1 MSSIKS
7 LWLEKLR
14 PNLHEIRSWSVNT
27 GDSCKLIYAP
37 SGTGFNGVEQM
48 KSFCSTNPGHIFST
62 SEAIQ
67 SVNCHVDEANGKF
80 FDEFVLNW
88 TQKTSR
94 MEWMLPGDLYDLPLQ
109 KYRLNFVIS
118 GEIDV
123 SDGTLKSVRVYWDQ
137 ASLLLQ
143 SGILMRS
150 MRSLVRPGSSEA
162 LENALTQ
169 LPISNDYGM
178 LLGEKRVQGDVGGK
192 LAIGALNNIT
202 SILSELPKS
211 TSGPAVSTP
220 QRPTRTRSL
229 NPALMNTLKFDNDLP
244 FDSPVPVNV
253 RSVKS
258 RNIFF
263 EEENSSC
270 NESSKNIS
278 VKQVNLFD
286 KVHQDSKYNPTLNLN
301 ENYMQQYESKIFS
314 APSPTKK
321 SNLPQTDKIL
331 FESHVFDVKGQADK
345 AKHVATAP
353 PQCPCH
359 ILSPEEA
366 LNYEREAVPV
376 SATLCRPGM
385 MGQLRGASLA
395 STETTKFIPSTAIRF
410 DPNHSQ
416 IILGDENDRSNRQNQ
431 QQSTTRKSAHDPNR
445 SQIVLGD
452 H

>member
-1 MSSIKS
+1 MSLIKS

-14 PNLHEIRSWSVNT
+14 PNLHEIRSWSLNS

-37 SGTGFNGVEQM
+37 SGTGFNGVEEM
-48 KSFCSTNPGHIFST
+48 KSFCSTNPGHIFNT
-62 SEAIQ
+62 SEGIQ
-67 SVNCHVDEANGKF
+67 SVNCYIDEINGKV

-123 SDGTLKSVRVYWDQ
+123 LEGTLKSVRVYWDQ

-162 LENALTQ
+162 LENALTL
-169 LPISNDYGM
+169 LPISNDYRM

-192 LAIGALNNIT
+192 FAIGALNNIT
-202 SILSELPKS
+202 SILIELPKS

-220 QRPTRTRSL
+220 QRPTRSRTL

-244 FDSPVPVNV
+244 FDSPVPANV

-263 EEENSSC
+263 DEENSS
-270 NESSKNIS
+270 NESVSK
-278 VKQVNLFD
+278 KEDNLFE
-286 KVHQDSKYNPTLNLN
+286 KVHQNSKYNPTLNLN
-301 ENYMQQYESKIFS
+301 ENYIQQYESKIFS
-314 APSPTKK
+314 AASPTKK
-321 SNLPQTDKIL
+321 SSNLPQTDKIL
-331 FESHVFDVKGQADK
+331 FESHVFDTKDEADK

-353 PQCPCH
+353 PQCPSH

-366 LNYEREAVPV
+366 LNYEREPV
-376 SATLCRPGM
+376 SATLSRPGM
-385 MGQLRGASLA
+385 MGQLRGASL
-395 STETTKFIPSTAIRF
+395 STTETNKFIPSTAIRF
-410 DPNHSQ
+410 DPNRSQ
-416 IILGDENDRSNRQNQ
+416 IVLGDENDDSLFNRQNQQ
-431 QQSTTRKSAHDPNR
+431 QQSTTRKSTHDPNR
-445 SQIVLGD
+445 SQIILGD
-452 H
+452 Y